1 MTVTK
6 QGPGRAAGGGRRP
19 RSVRKPEAGFSM
31 IEMVVSVAL
40 GLMVTSAVLYT
51 VTGTNASGRKQETQA
66 RMYDAGQMTLAQM
79 AEHLRMA
86 GFWMPDSEVASGD
99 VMDANGSPLKGCR
112 GSAFAAPT
120 ADWDSLACTTG
131 GQATGTDTLA
141 MRFQVQP
148 VGRNWDCAG
157 NSVMDSATVA
167 KAQQQVPPGG
177 TAWTAP
183 AGTSFADYIDQ
194 RFYVRTSGTPTG
206 NPALYCQSMA
216 PRPGQPAG
224 STPVAAQ
231 LMADNVE
238 HFQVDYAVSPTNPDG
253 AKRNMVFDPRALLGR
268 STQYLKA
275 DQLDPN
281 CVPGSM
287 PANSWCAVNAVR
299 ICVLMRSEDNVNDQS
314 RTPYVN
320 CDGEVRT
327 ANDRRMRQAFS
338 MTVAIRNRNE
348 VAAR

>member
-1 MTVTK
+1 MTVMK
-6 QGPGRAAGGGRRP
+6 QGRGQAAEGRR
-19 RSVRKPEAGFSM
+19 RALSFRRPEAGFSM
-31 IEMVVSVAL
+31 IEMVVSVAV

-51 VTGTNASGRKQETQA
+51 VTGANASGRKQETQA

-86 GFWMPDSEVASGD
+86 GFWMPDSEVAAAD
-99 VMDANGSPLKGCR
+99 VMDANGSALKGCR
-112 GSAFAAPT
+112 GRGFAAPD
-120 ADWDSLACTTG
+120 AAWDSLACTTG
-131 GQATGTDTLA
+131 GAATGADTLA

-167 KAQQQVPPGG
+167 KAQLQASRSGSTWAAPG
-177 TAWTAP
+177 
-183 AGTSFADYIDQ
+183 GTSFADYIDQ
-194 RFYVRTSGTPTG
+194 RFYVRTTGTPTG

-238 HFQVDYAVSPTNPDG
+238 HFQVDYAVSPKNP
-253 AKRNMVFDPRALLGR
+253 AAAVRNMVFDPRALTGNATR
-268 STQYLKA
+268 YLKA

-281 CVPGSM
+281 CAPGSM
-287 PANSWCAVNAVR
+287 PDNSWCAVNAVR
-299 ICVLMRSEDNVNDQS
+299 VCVLMRSEDNVNDQP

-320 CDGEVRT
+320 CDGQVTT

-338 MTVAIRNRNE
+338 MMVAIRNRNE
-348 VAAR
+348 VVSP